1 MTGEDGQPSAFELG
15 QLIGK
20 YDESMK
26 NINGCLGTINRKL
39 DAGNKTM
46 NELQLDNKDIHNDID
61 GVRGALK
68 THRDKKHLY
77 KITDEESRMTRTG
90 RHWVEIVLGAIISI
104 STVIIGL
111 KQAGVI

>member
-26 NINGCLGTINRKL
+26 NINGCLG
-39 DAGNKTM
+39 M